1 MVTVVKNIFR
11 RKVFTI
17 EGKDA
22 QTLTALG
29 LTNSQAKVFLALA
42 KLGNATAKEI
52 STVTLVA
59 RQEVYRV
66 LVELQRLGLVEKIVS
81 VPSKFRAI
89 STDDAFSILMERRKS
104 VTSELQATINE
115 MVKKFKSDNARMAL
129 EEEEAK
135 FSLVPERATVR
146 AEKKTLENVQ
156 RSFDVIT
163 SWRNPHSIMF
173 ADMKEIAEA
182 LQRGIKVRVII
193 DKPDEKKLLS
203 NIVKCLKKFTNFK
216 IRYLLNAP
224 KALISVYD
232 KGEAWVGTCPNPG
245 VKECPVLWTD
255 NPCLLSILQ
264 DYFEVL
270 WSAAVER

>member
-1 MVTVVKNIFR
+1 VENIFR
-11 RKVFTI
+11 RKILTI

-42 KLGNATAKEI
+42 KMGNATAKEI
-52 STVTLVA
+52 STVSLVA

-66 LVELQRLGLVEKIVS
+66 LVELQKLGLVEKIVS

-104 VTSELQATINE
+104 ETSELQATIDE

-129 EEEEAK
+129 EEEAK
-135 FSLVPERATVR
+135 FSLVPEQATIR

-173 ADMKEIAEA
+173 ADVEGITEA
-182 LQRGIKVRVII
+182 LQRGIEIRVII
-193 DKPDEKKLLS
+193 DKPGEEKLLS
-203 NIVKCLKKFTNFK
+203 NIVNRLKKFPTFK
-216 IRYLLNAP
+216 IRYLWNAP

-232 KGEAWVGTCPNPG
+232 NGEAWVGTCPNPG
-245 VKECPVLWTD
+245 VKECPILWTD

-264 DYFEVL
+264 DYFEML
-270 WSAAVER
+270 WSAAVEG

>member
-1 MVTVVKNIFR
+1 VENILG
-11 RKVFTI
+11 RKTFTI

-66 LVELQRLGLVEKIVS
+66 LVELQKLGLVEKIVS
-81 VPSKFRAI
+81 VPTMFRAI

-104 VTSELQATINE
+104 ETSELQATIDE
-115 MVKKFKSDNARMAL
+115 MVKKFKSGNAQVAL
-129 EEEEAK
+129 EEEAK
-135 FSLVPERATVR
+135 FSLVPEQATVR
-146 AEKKTLENVQ
+146 AEKKTLETVQ

-163 SWRNPHSIMF
+163 SWRNPHSVIF
-173 ADMKEIAEA
+173 ADEKGMVEA
-182 LQRGIKVRVII
+182 LRRGIEIRVII
-193 DKPDEKKLLS
+193 EKPHEEKQLS
-203 NIVKCLKKFTNFK
+203 NIVKRLKKFPTFK

-224 KALISVYD
+224 KALVSMYD
-232 KGEAWVGTCPNPG
+232 KEEAWVGTCTNPG
-245 VKECPVLWTD
+245 VEECPVLRTD

-264 DYFEVL
+264 DYFEML
-270 WSAAVER
+270 WLAAVEG